1 MSVISTFAFA
11 AAGRAAVE
19 AFDDAA
25 VAYGAEVLHAP
36 KEWPEYH
43 AGYGAFVRDPD
54 GSNIED
60 VPPLRKVLAGRET
73 SWYFPSRKVLSRRA
87 SWLTRYGRRR
97 PHAHS
102 PRSASGRSRSS
113 GWPSFPTG
121 TGGPSRS

>member
-36 KEWPEYH
+36 KYH

-60 VPPLRKVLAGRET
+60 VPR
-73 SWYFPSRKVLSRRA
+73 
-87 SWLTRYGRRR
+87 
-97 PHAHS
+97 
-102 PRSASGRSRSS
+102 
-113 GWPSFPTG
+113 
-121 TGGPSRS
+121 